1 MYTIPG
7 SLHGTQYPECT
18 CKLDCDDKSNFTIE
32 GTDVL
37 LLDTPLA
44 EQERERER
52 EREREMA
59 KTALVVSC
67 CIYMYQ
73 Y

>member
-32 GTDVL
+32 GTDAL
-37 LLDTPLA
+37 LLDTPLS
-44 EQERERER
+44 